1 MTISDKLRVAVKT
14 SAQRQYRL
22 AHQIQVHPSVLSH
35 WLNGIT
41 DPRPGDPRI
50 VELGRLLDV
59 PADECFNAEQ

>member
-1 MTISDKLRVAVKT
+1 MTLSNKLRIAVKM
-14 SAQRQYRL
+14 SPQRQYRL
-22 AHQIQVHPSVLSH
+22 AHQIEVHPSVLSA
-35 WLNGIT
+35 WVNGIT